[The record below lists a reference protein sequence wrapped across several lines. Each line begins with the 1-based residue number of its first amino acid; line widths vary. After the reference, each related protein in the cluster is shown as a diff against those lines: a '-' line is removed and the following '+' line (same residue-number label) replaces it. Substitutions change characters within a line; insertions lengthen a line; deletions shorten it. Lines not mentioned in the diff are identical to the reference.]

1 MGQGPR
7 YRVMLRRRRQKRTDY
22 KMRKAMVVSKI
33 PRLVVRGSLA
43 HMNIQIAEALLNG
56 DKMLASTNSKSLVS
70 FGWKAPSG
78 NIPAAYLTG
87 YLLGKKA
94 LAAGLEK
101 AILDVGLVGTTTGA
115 RLFAALKG
123 VVDAGLVVP
132 HGEDILPLDQ
142 RIKGEHIVQYAAKI
156 RELDSAM
163 YDRRFSQYLS
173 KGLRPED
180 LPEHFSGIKAAIDQA
195 FKEGS

>member
-1 MGQGPR
+1 
-7 YRVMLRRRRQKRTDY
+7 
-22 KMRKAMVVSKI
+22 MRKAMVVSKI
-33 PRLVVRGSLA
+33 HRLVVRGSLA

-56 DKMLASTNSKSLVS
+56 DKTLASANSKSLVS

-94 LAAGLEK
+94 LAAGLDK
-101 AILDVGLVGTTTGA
+101 AILDVGLTSTTTGA

-132 HGEDILPLDQ
+132 HGEDVLPLDQ
-142 RIKGEHIVQYAAKI
+142 RIKGEHIAQYAAKI

>member
-7 YRVMLRRRRQKRTDY
+7 YRVMFRRRRQKRTDY

-56 DKMLASTNSKSLVS
+56 DRTLASANSKSLAS

-94 LAAGLEK
+94 LAARLEK
-101 AILDVGLVGTTTGA
+101 AILDVGLIGTTTGA

-123 VVDAGLVVP
+123 VVDAGLIVP

-142 RIKGEHIVQYAAKI
+142 RIKGEHIAQYAAKI
-156 RELDSAM
+156 RGLDSPM

>member
-7 YRVMLRRRRQKRTDY
+7 YRVMFRRRRQKRTDY
-22 KMRKAMVVSKI
+22 KTRKAMIVSKI

-43 HMNIQIAEALLNG
+43 HMNIQIAEALLKG
-56 DKMLASTNSKSLVS
+56 DRMLASANSKSLVS

-101 AILDVGLVGTTTGA
+101 AILDVGLISTTTGA

-123 VVDAGLVVP
+123 AVDAGLEVP
-132 HGEDILPLDQ
+132 HDEDIVPSGQ
-142 RIKGEHIVQYAAKI
+142 RIKGENIAEYAAKI
-156 RELDSAM
+156 HESDTAM
-163 YDRRFSQYLS
+163 YDRTYSKYFS
-173 KGLRPED
+173 KGLRPEE
-180 LPEHFSGIKAAIDQA
+180 LPEHFAGVKAAIDQA
-195 FKEGS
+195 FKEGN

>member
-1 MGQGPR
+1 
-7 YRVMLRRRRQKRTDY
+7 
-22 KMRKAMVVSKI
+22 
-33 PRLVVRGSLA
+33 
-43 HMNIQIAEALLNG
+43 
-56 DKMLASTNSKSLVS
+56 
-70 FGWKAPSG
+70 
-78 NIPAAYLTG
+78 
-87 YLLGKKA
+87 
-94 LAAGLEK
+94 
-101 AILDVGLVGTTTGA
+101 
-115 RLFAALKG
+115 G

-142 RIKGEHIVQYAAKI
+142 RIKGEHIAQYAAKI

>member
-56 DKMLASTNSKSLVS
+56 DKMLASANSKSLVS

-94 LAAGLEK
+94 LAAGLDK
-101 AILDVGLVGTTTGA
+101 AILDVGLTSTTTGA

>member
-7 YRVMLRRRRQKRTDY
+7 YRVMFRRRRQKRTDY

-56 DKMLASTNSKSLVS
+56 DKMFASANSKSLVS

-94 LAAGLEK
+94 LAAGLDK
-101 AILDVGLVGTTTGA
+101 AILDVGLTSTTTGA

-142 RIKGEHIVQYAAKI
+142 RIKGEHIAQYAAKI

>member
-7 YRVMLRRRRQKRTDY
+7 YRVMFRRRRQKRTDY
-22 KMRKAMVVSKI
+22 KTRKAMIISKI

-43 HMNIQIAEALLNG
+43 HMNIQIAEALLKG
-56 DKMLASTNSKSLVS
+56 DRMLVSANSKSLVS
-70 FGWKAPSG
+70 FGWNAPSG

-101 AILDVGLVGTTTGA
+101 AILDVGLISTTTGA

-123 VVDAGLVVP
+123 AVDAGLEVP
-132 HGEDILPLDQ
+132 HDEDIVPSGQ
-142 RIKGEHIVQYAAKI
+142 RIKGEHIAEYAAKI
-156 RELDSAM
+156 RESDMAM
-163 YDRRFSQYLS
+163 YDRTYSKYFS
-173 KGLRPED
+173 KGLRPEE
-180 LPEHFSGIKAAIDQA
+180 LPEHFAGVKAAIDQA
-195 FKEGS
+195 LKEGN

>member
-1 MGQGPR
+1 MI
-7 YRVMLRRRRQKRTDY
+7 T
-22 KMRKAMVVSKI
+22 SKT
-33 PRLVVRGSLA
+33 PRLVVRGTLA
-43 HMNIQIAEALLNG
+43 HMNLQIAKALLIG
-56 DKMLASTNSKSLVS
+56 DKMLASENSKSLVS
-70 FGWKAPSG
+70 YGWKAPSG

-94 LAAGLEK
+94 LAAGLKE
-101 AILDVGLVGTTTGA
+101 AILDVGLKSTTTGA

-132 HGEDILPLDQ
+132 HDKDILPLDQ
-142 RIKGEHIVQYAAKI
+142 RIKGEHIAQYAAKI

-163 YDRRFSQYLS
+163 YDKRYSQYLS

-180 LPEHFSGIKAAIDQA
+180 LPEHFTGIKAAIDQA